1 MNSMTL
7 EERMRWVLGVGMGGR
22 FARTSRKTSRLW
34 GLIRHEERHD
44 FLLRRPPT
52 LTARRSP
59 ALIHRS
65 TVSRETCR
73 RSATSWIV
81 SHRKSPSWFPVA
93 CMASPALPNWS
104 IRHLARSAL
113 TPTSDNRRRLRPTC
127 SPVLPGRARS
137 WFPCPRAVSR
147 RRTPLPRARN
157 LTPGHPVRRCRSS
170 RRRPQQ
176 RRIVP
181 YATVPQGSPPG
192 RAPRRRSRHSTLA
205 AAKASVLPGT
215 RRDRP

>member
-1 MNSMTL
+1 MNSMTP

-22 FARTSRKTSRLW
+22 FARLSRKVSRLSA
-34 GLIRHEERHD
+34 LIRQRGRHVL
-44 FLLRRPPT
+44 FFSRLLT
-52 LTARRSP
+52 STACMLP
-59 ALIHRS
+59 LLIHRS

-113 TPTSDNRRRLRPTC
+113 TPTSDNRHRLRPTC
-127 SPVLPGRARS
+127 PPVLPRHTRS

-147 RRTPLPRARN
+147 RTPLPHARN
-157 LTPGHPVRRCRSS
+157 LTPGHPVRRCRS
-170 RRRPQQ
+170 RRMPQQ
-176 RRIVP
+176 RRIVL
-181 YATVPQGSPPG
+181 YATVSQGSPPG

-205 AAKASVLPGT
+205 ATKASVLPGT

>member
-1 MNSMTL
+1 MILSLDLLLTF
-7 EERMRWVLGVGMGGR
+7 GGR
-22 FARTSRKTSRLW
+22 AA
-34 GLIRHEERHD
+34 GIV
-44 FLLRRPPT
+44 
-52 LTARRSP
+52 ARRSRNASRLSQETLQQGRWQARAERALTSTALRPP
-59 ALIHRS
+59 ALIQRS

-73 RSATSWIV
+73 RRATCWIV

-113 TPTSDNRRRLRPTC
+113 TPTSDNRRRSRPTC

-137 WFPCPRAVSR
+137 WFPCPRAVS

-176 RRIVP
+176 RRTVP

>member
-1 MNSMTL
+1 MNSI
-7 EERMRWVLGVGMGGR
+7 RLGVRRRGGR
-22 FARTSRKTSRLW
+22 VGGGIGVLFARALRNSSKPWELT
-34 GLIRHEERHD
+34 RHEERHD
-44 FLLRRPPT
+44 FLLRRLPT

-113 TPTSDNRRRLRPTC
+113 PPTSDNRRRLRPTC

-147 RRTPLPRARN
+147 RTPLPRARN
-157 LTPGHPVRRCRSS
+157 LTPGHPVRRCRS

-181 YATVPQGSPPG
+181 YATVSQGSPPG

-205 AAKASVLPGT
+205 ATKASVLPGT